1 MERTNH
7 LSDNLKAYKEGMGKS
22 LSDFAR
28 ELSIPK
34 STIQAADGRRKYDIG
49 YPVRIAMP
57 LGVSLDELVFGTVS
71 IEAAGKARCLLRQ
84 VEWYHFLPADK
95 QEAFQYHFGE
105 ILKLL

>member
-34 STIQAADGRRKYDIG
+34 STIQAAMADEIGRAH
-49 YPVRIAMP
+49 V
-57 LGVSLDELVFGTVS
+57 
-71 IEAAGKARCLLRQ
+71 
-84 VEWYHFLPADK
+84 
-95 QEAFQYHFGE
+95 
-105 ILKLL
+105 

>member
-34 STIQAADGRRKYDIG
+34 STIQAAMADGNTTLDTLI
-49 YPVRIAMP
+49 RIANA
-57 LGVSLDELVFGTVS
+57 LGQHRTENCVQKMSLR
-71 IEAAGKARCLLRQ
+71 GKI
-84 VEWYHFLPADK
+84 K
-95 QEAFQYHFGE
+95 T
-105 ILKLL
+105 